1 MDILDR
7 HEVFEIE
14 VLDNLARAK
23 LLDPLVFGGGTMLRL
38 CHELNRYS
46 VDLDFWFVR
55 KTAEKTFFDKL
66 LKTLGPGYE
75 ITDAQIKHFTLLV
88 EIRSGLYPKRLKI
101 EIRREQKECDYQTK
115 IAFSRFSTKQVLL
128 RAHSL
133 EQTLKNKIEALLDR
147 GEIRD
152 CFDIEF
158 MLRRGTALPELS
170 GKRMTDLQKRA
181 AGFKDKDFK
190 VKLGSIVD
198 SNTRAYYTQNR
209 FKYLME
215 KLNAISSGAGN

>member
-1 MDILDR
+1 MDIFHR

-14 VLDNLARAK
+14 ILDKLNSAK

-55 KTAEKTFFDKL
+55 KTSQPAFFER
-66 LKTLGPGYE
+66 LKTTLAEDYDV
-75 ITDAQIKHFTLLV
+75 TDAQMKHFTVLV
-88 EIRSGLYPKRLKI
+88 EIRSNTYPKRLKI
-101 EIRREQKECDYQTK
+101 EIRREQKECDFQTK
-115 IAFSRFSTKQVLL
+115 IAFSHFSTQQVLL
-128 RAHSL
+128 RAHTL
-133 EQTLKNKIEALLDR
+133 DQTMRNKIDALLDR

-158 MLRRGTALPELS
+158 MLRRGTKLP
-170 GKRMTDLQKRA
+170 DLTMGQVENLMNKTT
-181 AGFKDKDFK
+181 GFKGKDFR

-198 SNTRAYYTQNR
+198 SDTRIYYVQNR
-209 FKYLME
+209 FSYLLE
-215 KLNAISSGAGN
+215 KLNAVSAPSR